1 VRISANAFK
10 GLHATCLAHVQRL
23 CRDGHN
29 VQVVML
35 LRVEDCVHR
44 YLDDAV
50 NAGDSAARERLERVA
65 EVLVT
70 ERCRSF
76 EDCVAWARRLF
87 EVNLCQS

>member
-1 VRISANAFK
+1 
-10 GLHATCLAHVQRL
+10 
-23 CRDGHN
+23 
-29 VQVVML
+29 ML
-35 LRVEDCVHR
+35 LRSERYAHR

-76 EDCVAWARRLF
+76 EDCIAWARRLF
-87 EVNLCQS
+87 EVQQPVLVVAGLLQ